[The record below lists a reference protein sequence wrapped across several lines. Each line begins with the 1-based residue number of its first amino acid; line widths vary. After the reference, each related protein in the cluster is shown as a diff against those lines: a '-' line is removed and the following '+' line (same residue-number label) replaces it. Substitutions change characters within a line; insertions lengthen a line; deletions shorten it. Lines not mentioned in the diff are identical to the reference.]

1 MKSDIYNGVYII
13 SNFFTIFIIHR
24 FIELFFQKPN
34 YNKIICY
41 ISYIMYFIITSIA
54 YIFIDIPILKL
65 LINYITIFIISLTY
79 ESNIQKRVTYTTYIV
94 MFMLFPELI
103 VGAVT
108 EYFHFSFFENG
119 NYSNILGIIIT
130 KIVTY
135 SEALILRNFKFS
147 KDKQNVSWSTWIS
160 AILIP
165 IATII
170 YEIMFISCEDLTES
184 KVITSVILLIVTNV
198 TAFYLYDSLARN
210 YIKHSKFVILQQE
223 KELYNKQYEIMQNST
238 EELQKFRH
246 DINNHF
252 LAIYELLSSE
262 KYEDAKKQLINLTN
276 LTKDKIIFSNSGN
289 IIIDGLINCKLH
301 NILKENIKIKT
312 EIAVPKELNIDTTD
326 IVTIIGNLL
335 DNALTAIDS
344 TEKEKMLIIKIAF
357 NKQRLIIHMSNSFSG
372 DIICRNGKIIT
383 SKQEHWQH
391 GYGLSNIS
399 RTVDKYNGYMET
411 NYTESIFMVDII
423 LYL

>member
-1 MKSDIYNGVYII
+1 
-13 SNFFTIFIIHR
+13 
-24 FIELFFQKPN
+24 
-34 YNKIICY
+34 
-41 ISYIMYFIITSIA
+41 
-54 YIFIDIPILKL
+54 
-65 LINYITIFIISLTY
+65 
-79 ESNIQKRVTYTTYIV
+79 

-108 EYFHFSFFENG
+108 GYFHFSFFENG

-147 KDKQNVSWSTWIS
+147 KDKQNISWSTWIS

-165 IATII
+165 TATII
-170 YEIMFISCEDLTES
+170 YEIMFINCENLTKL
-184 KVITSVILLIVTNV
+184 KVIISVILLFVTNI
-198 TAFYLYDSLARN
+198 TAFYLYDSLAQN
-210 YIKHSKFVILQQE
+210 YIKHSKLVILQKE
-223 KELYNKQYEIMQNST
+223 NELYNKQCEIMQNST

-246 DINNHF
+246 DINNQF

-262 KYEDAKKQLINLTN
+262 KYEDAKKQLINLTD
-276 LTKDKIIFSNSGN
+276 LTKDKIIYSNSGN
-289 IIIDGLINCKLH
+289 IIIDGLINYKLQ

-335 DNALTAIDS
+335 DNALAAINS
-344 TEKEKMLIIKIAF
+344 IEKEKMLIIKIVF
-357 NKQRLIIHMSNSFSG
+357 SQQRIIIHMSNSFSG

-391 GYGLSNIS
+391 GYGLSNIAK
-399 RTVDKYNGYMET
+399 TVDKYNGYMEI
-411 NYTESIFMVDII
+411 NYTKSIFMVDII